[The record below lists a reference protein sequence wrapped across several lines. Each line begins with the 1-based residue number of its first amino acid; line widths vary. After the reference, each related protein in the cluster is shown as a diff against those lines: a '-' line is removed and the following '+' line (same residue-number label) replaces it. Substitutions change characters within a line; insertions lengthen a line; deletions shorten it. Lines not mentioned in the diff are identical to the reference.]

1 MGIDYWQIALFP
13 ITENMKNK
21 TSRADFKTVRPKNTA
36 LLKSVSSN
44 GKGKYETVVTGGNF
58 TPSLTAKDL
67 EPGNAICGKIVAI
80 EDWEHKKMK
89 GTKMLLRNG
98 ETEFEFPLYGGIAHA
113 LATYQQAK
121 ELNRK
126 KAVGLNVRLTYQGL
140 GEHKGKEFQAFEVA
154 VAQ

>member
-1 MGIDYWQIALFP
+1 MANALFP
-13 ITENMKNK
+13 ITENMKSK
-21 TSRADFKTVRPKNTA
+21 TSRADFKNSRPKNTA

-44 GKGKYETVVTGGNF
+44 GKGKYETIATGGNF

-67 EPGNAICGKIVAI
+67 EPGDSVCGKIVSI
-80 EDWEHKKMK
+80 EDWSHKKMK

-113 LATYQQAK
+113 LAVHQK
-121 ELNRK
+121 SDELNRK

-140 GEHKGKEFQAFEVA
+140 GEHKGNEFQSFEVA
-154 VAQ
+154 VAK